1 MNSSGIIQDTL
12 HYELLRK
19 FRTGNVIIDSF
30 LHIFALGFLLNF
42 ITSSIN
48 AIHISYI
55 FECFDDLPSFFGGKR
70 NKCLS
75 LKGVYRSNFY
85 GRDKANFSNNFLAI
99 LNEIKKSCLEFP
111 ENNKLIIKLDE
122 FISENAPTYNDEGLQ
137 DGFIYNQSFMP
148 NQKNKFSL
156 TSDIKCVALLT
167 KNNVDNNKNRNG
179 DDISEEIEFKITLM
193 SKTLSCY
200 ELEEYVNKITLNY
213 KKEIENKNKD
223 KRFIFSYAQDGE
235 WEMEEMK
242 SGSGMDSIFFNDKD
256 EIMKII
262 LRFIK
267 EKEFYKAVG
276 KPYQI
281 GFLLSGEPG
290 CGKSSFIRALSN
302 ELNRSI
308 KELKFNVIK
317 DLYDLNKVMKCAEYK
332 NIKMDCD
339 KTIIVA
345 EDVDA
350 CTDILYEREKL
361 NTNSSGLN
369 NPELMSAIKNYNSD
383 NTDNIDNSNNIYTID
398 NTDTNNK
405 LVEILKEVEKNNS
418 KNKAKNNKDENKP
431 TLSDILNITD
441 GINSNDGRIMIF
453 TTNHPEKLDKA
464 LIRPGRLDYHIVFGK
479 MRKNVLYD
487 MITNWYKKYDE
498 LVIFN
503 KTDTKEESCYDK
515 FISIWNEKN
524 NEFIDE
530 KLKPCDVAC
539 ILQKYGEDVNSAMNA
554 LIEKQT
560 A

>member
-1 MNSSGIIQDTL
+1 MNSSNIIQDTL

-42 ITSSIN
+42 ITSAIN
-48 AIHISYI
+48 AIHISYV
-55 FECFDDLPSFFGGKR
+55 FECFDDLPSLLSGKR

-111 ENNKLIIKLDE
+111 ENNKLIVKLDE

-156 TSDIKCVALLT
+156 TSDIKCIALLT
-167 KNNVDNNKNRNG
+167 KNNIDNNKNRNG

-200 ELEEYVNKITLNY
+200 ELEEYVNKITSNY

-308 KELKFNVIK
+308 KELKFSVIK

-350 CTDILYEREKL
+350 CTDILYEREKHQ
-361 NTNSSGLN
+361 TNSSGLN
-369 NPELMSAIKNYNSD
+369 NPELMSAIKNYN
-383 NTDNIDNSNNIYTID
+383 NTTDTSNN
-398 NTDTNNK
+398 NTDTDNNK
-405 LVEILKEVEKNNS
+405 LSEILKEIEKNNS
-418 KNKAKNNKDENKP
+418 KNKNKNNKDENKP

-503 KTDTKEESCYDK
+503 KVDKTDKTYAKENGCYDK

-539 ILQKYGEDVNSAMNA
+539 ILQKYGDDVNNAVNA

>member
-1 MNSSGIIQDTL
+1 
-12 HYELLRK
+12 
-19 FRTGNVIIDSF
+19 
-30 LHIFALGFLLNF
+30 
-42 ITSSIN
+42 
-48 AIHISYI
+48 
-55 FECFDDLPSFFGGKR
+55 
-70 NKCLS
+70 
-75 LKGVYRSNFY
+75 
-85 GRDKANFSNNFLAI
+85 
-99 LNEIKKSCLEFP
+99 
-111 ENNKLIIKLDE
+111 
-122 FISENAPTYNDEGLQ
+122 
-137 DGFIYNQSFMP
+137 
-148 NQKNKFSL
+148 
-156 TSDIKCVALLT
+156 
-167 KNNVDNNKNRNG
+167 
-179 DDISEEIEFKITLM
+179 
-193 SKTLSCY
+193 
-200 ELEEYVNKITLNY
+200 
-213 KKEIENKNKD
+213 
-223 KRFIFSYAQDGE
+223 
-235 WEMEEMK
+235 MK

-267 EKEFYKAVG
+267 EKEFYQAVG

-350 CTDILYEREKL
+350 CTDILYEREKQQL
-361 NTNSSGLN
+361 NSSGLN
-369 NPELMSAIKNYNSD
+369 NPELMSAIKNYN
-383 NTDNIDNSNNIYTID
+383 NTTDTSN

-405 LVEILKEVEKNNS
+405 LAEILKEFDKNNS

-503 KTDTKEESCYDK
+503 KVDKTDKADKANTKEESCYNK
-515 FISIWNEKN
+515 FMSIWNEKN

-539 ILQKYGEDVNSAMNA
+539 ILQKYGEDVNSAINA
-554 LIEKQT
+554 LIKKQT

>member
-1 MNSSGIIQDTL
+1 
-12 HYELLRK
+12 
-19 FRTGNVIIDSF
+19 
-30 LHIFALGFLLNF
+30 
-42 ITSSIN
+42 
-48 AIHISYI
+48 
-55 FECFDDLPSFFGGKR
+55 
-70 NKCLS
+70 
-75 LKGVYRSNFY
+75 
-85 GRDKANFSNNFLAI
+85 
-99 LNEIKKSCLEFP
+99 
-111 ENNKLIIKLDE
+111 
-122 FISENAPTYNDEGLQ
+122 
-137 DGFIYNQSFMP
+137 
-148 NQKNKFSL
+148 
-156 TSDIKCVALLT
+156 
-167 KNNVDNNKNRNG
+167 
-179 DDISEEIEFKITLM
+179 
-193 SKTLSCY
+193 
-200 ELEEYVNKITLNY
+200 
-213 KKEIENKNKD
+213 
-223 KRFIFSYAQDGE
+223 
-235 WEMEEMK
+235 
-242 SGSGMDSIFFNDKD
+242 MDSIFFNDKD

-405 LVEILKEVEKNNS
+405 LVEILKEFDKNNS
-418 KNKAKNNKDENKP
+418 KNKAKNNKDEDKP

-503 KTDTKEESCYDK
+503 KYDKADKADKANTEEESCYDK

-539 ILQKYGEDVNSAMNA
+539 ILQKYGEDVNSAINA

>member
-1 MNSSGIIQDTL
+1 MNSSNIIQDTL

-42 ITSSIN
+42 ITSAIN

-70 NKCLS
+70 NRCLS
-75 LKGVYRSNFY
+75 LKGLYRSNFY

-111 ENNKLIIKLDE
+111 ENNKLIVKLDE
-122 FISENAPTYNDEGLQ
+122 FISENSPTYNDEGLQ

-167 KNNVDNNKNRNG
+167 KNNIDNNKNKYS
-179 DDISEEIEFKITLM
+179 DDMSEEIEFKITLM

-200 ELEEYVNKITLNY
+200 ELEEYVNKITANY

-235 WEMEEMK
+235 WELEEMK
-242 SGSGMDSIFFNDKD
+242 SGSGMESIFFNDKD

-350 CTDILYEREKL
+350 CTDILYEREKHKP
-361 NTNSSGLN
+361 NSCNLN
-369 NPELMSAIKNYNSD
+369 NPELMSAIRNYTNND
-383 NTDNIDNSNNIYTID
+383 TTDNNV
-398 NTDTNNK
+398 DTNKN
-405 LVEILKEVEKNNS
+405 LEGFLKEIEKNNS
-418 KNKAKNNKDENKP
+418 KNKSKNSKDENKP

-503 KTDTKEESCYDK
+503 KADKADTKEESCYDK

-539 ILQKYGEDVNSAMNA
+539 ILQKYGKDVIYAINA

>member
-1 MNSSGIIQDTL
+1 
-12 HYELLRK
+12 
-19 FRTGNVIIDSF
+19 
-30 LHIFALGFLLNF
+30 
-42 ITSSIN
+42 
-48 AIHISYI
+48 
-55 FECFDDLPSFFGGKR
+55 
-70 NKCLS
+70 
-75 LKGVYRSNFY
+75 
-85 GRDKANFSNNFLAI
+85 
-99 LNEIKKSCLEFP
+99 
-111 ENNKLIIKLDE
+111 
-122 FISENAPTYNDEGLQ
+122 
-137 DGFIYNQSFMP
+137 
-148 NQKNKFSL
+148 
-156 TSDIKCVALLT
+156 
-167 KNNVDNNKNRNG
+167 
-179 DDISEEIEFKITLM
+179 
-193 SKTLSCY
+193 
-200 ELEEYVNKITLNY
+200 
-213 KKEIENKNKD
+213 
-223 KRFIFSYAQDGE
+223 
-235 WEMEEMK
+235 
-242 SGSGMDSIFFNDKD
+242 
-256 EIMKII
+256 MKII

-350 CTDILYEREKL
+350 CTDILYEREKHKP
-361 NTNSSGLN
+361 NSCNLN
-369 NPELMSAIKNYNSD
+369 NPELMSAIRNYTNND
-383 NTDNIDNSNNIYTID
+383 TTDNDNV
-398 NTDTNNK
+398 DTNKN
-405 LVEILKEVEKNNS
+405 LEGFLKEIEKNNS
-418 KNKAKNNKDENKP
+418 KNKSKNSKDENKP

-453 TTNHPEKLDKA
+453 TTNHPDKLDKA

-503 KTDTKEESCYDK
+503 KDDKADKADKADTKEESCYDK

-539 ILQKYGEDVNSAMNA
+539 ILQKYGKDVIYAINA